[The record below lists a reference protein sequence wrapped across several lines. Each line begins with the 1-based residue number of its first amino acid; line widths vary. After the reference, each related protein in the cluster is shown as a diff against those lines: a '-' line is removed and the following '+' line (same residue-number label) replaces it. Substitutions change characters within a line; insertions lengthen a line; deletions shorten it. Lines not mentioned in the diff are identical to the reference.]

1 MAFMETDQD
10 RAMIG
15 ISTERVT
22 LRPFDDGDAPETFAA
37 ITPGLTRFMNWEPP
51 PSLEKF
57 AEVWRSWLSAMNTGS
72 ELYFVIRASQ
82 EFVGIAGLH
91 GLGEDQPELG
101 LWIKEAA
108 QGNGYGQEA
117 MAALLAWAS
126 ERFGPSAFKW
136 PVAVDN
142 APSRRLAEKLDG
154 VLVGTFDR
162 PKYAGV
168 LYQVPASRVSCVRKA
183 DDGSPEDSN

>member
-1 MAFMETDQD
+1 MVTDQD
-10 RAMIG
+10 GAMIG
-15 ISTERVT
+15 ILTER
-22 LRPFDDGDAPETFAA
+22 LAIRPFDDGDAAETFAA

-51 PSLEKF
+51 SSLQTF
-57 AEVWRSWLSAMNTGS
+57 AEVWRCWLPAMSAGS
-72 ELYFVIRASQ
+72 ELHLVIRAAQ

-91 GLGEDQPELG
+91 DLREDQPEVG

-117 MAALLAWAS
+117 MAVLLAWAS
-126 ERFGPSAFKW
+126 QRFGPLAFRW
-136 PVAVDN
+136 PAAVDN
-142 APSRRLAEKLDG
+142 APSRRLARRLG
-154 VLVGTFDR
+154 GILVGTFDR

-168 LYQVPASRVSCVRKA
+168 LYQVPASGVGAIRKA